1 MSRVANLD
9 YMKGIGCLVMV
20 PGHTL
25 VLNPDDKASFC
36 IYILLHFFTCLFFT
50 ASGVTTI
57 FQAERRPTSYL
68 LAYFLI
74 LFFVGLT
81 FTSIW
86 HPQWLFDFRLEIVQI
101 IMLGCIL
108 LLLMHRFFKDRWV
121 LYLFASMAIFLVKV
135 AHDTWF
141 PEWTGGNILF
151 PHADYVPSHLRKD
164 GDPLV
169 TVGFPLFPWLFM
181 FPLGVFCY
189 FAQLKWNY
197 LIAGICVAA
206 SLVMLNQYGID
217 DFYDKWDMSIEHF
230 LVVTFITC
238 VAFIIVR
245 SVPFERLPLR
255 NVATF
260 YGQSSLTFLYMHLI
274 VLNMLGVA
282 LTLVASKDTPYIQYI
297 WYVLSYIGVYFA
309 MKWIAGVR
317 VSTWMKKESS
327 WIILLVVVFAMPLI
341 SLFNESLK
349 IIVSISGLLIGLFMA
364 HNYKSIKDFPSLQNL
379 LKKPVAETNK

>member
-9 YMKGIGCLVMV
+9 YIKGVGCFVMV

-25 VLNPDDKASFC
+25 VLNLDDKASYY
-36 IYILLHFFTCLFFT
+36 IYVLVHFFTCLFFT
-50 ASGVTTI
+50 ASSVTTI
-57 FQAERRPTSYL
+57 FQAERRPISYL
-68 LAYFLI
+68 FAYFLI
-74 LFFVGLT
+74 LFCVGLT

-86 HPQWLFDFRLEIVQI
+86 HPQWLFEFRLEIVQV
-101 IMLGCIL
+101 IMLGCIS
-108 LLLMHRFFKDRWV
+108 LLLMHRVFKDRWGM
-121 LYLFASMAIFLVKV
+121 YFFASMAIFLVKI

-151 PHADYVPSHLRKD
+151 PHADYVPSHLRSD

-169 TVGFPLFPWLFM
+169 TVGFPLFPWLFL

-189 FAQLKWNY
+189 FAKLKLNY
-197 LIAGICVAA
+197 LVAGLCVVGA
-206 SLVMLNQYGID
+206 LFMYTQNGID

-238 VAFIIVR
+238 VTFIIAR
-245 SVPFERLPLR
+245 SVPFEKLPLR
-255 NVATF
+255 KVATL

-274 VLNMLGVA
+274 VLNLIGVA
-282 LTLVASKDTPYIQYI
+282 LTLVASKETPYIQYV

-309 MKWIAGVR
+309 MKWFVNVR
-317 VSTWMKKESS
+317 TSIWMKKESS
-327 WIILLVVVFAMPLI
+327 WIILLGVVFAMPFITLY
-341 SLFNESLK
+341 NEHLK

-364 HNYKSIKDFPSLQNL
+364 HNYKSIKDFSSLQKL
-379 LKKPVAETNK
+379 LKTNR

>member
-9 YMKGIGCLVMV
+9 YIKGIGCFVMV

-25 VLNPDDKASFC
+25 VLNVDDKASYY
-36 IYILLHFFTCLFFT
+36 IYVLLHFFTCLFFT
-50 ASGVTTI
+50 ASGVTTL
-57 FQAERRPTSYL
+57 FQADRRPLPYL

-86 HPQWLFDFRLEIVQI
+86 HPQWLFDFRLEIVQV
-101 IMLGCIL
+101 IMLGCIS
-108 LLLMHRFFKDRWV
+108 LLLMHRIFKDRWG
-121 LYLFASMAIFLVKV
+121 LYFFASMAIFLVKV
-135 AHDTWF
+135 ARDTWF

-151 PHADYVPSHLRKD
+151 PHADYVPSHLREE

-169 TVGFPLFPWLFM
+169 TVGFPLFPWLFL

-189 FAQLKWNY
+189 FGKLKWNY
-197 LIAGICVAA
+197 LIAGSCMVAA
-206 SLVMLNQYGID
+206 IFMYLQYGIV

-230 LVVTFITC
+230 LVVTFITS
-238 VAFIIVR
+238 VTFIIAR
-245 SVPFERLPLR
+245 SVPSERLPLR
-255 NVATF
+255 KVATF

-274 VLNMLGVA
+274 VLNLIGVA
-282 LTLVASKDTPYIQYI
+282 LTLVASKETPYIQYV

-317 VSTWMKKESS
+317 TSTWMKKESA
-327 WIILLVVVFAMPLI
+327 WIILLAVVFAMPLI
-341 SLFNESLK
+341 TLYNENLK

-364 HNYKSIKDFPSLQNL
+364 HNYKSIKDFPSLQKL
-379 LKKPVAETNK
+379 LNTNR